1 MKNFVGNE
9 KKVKL
14 VESLARSR
22 QAQGSYI
29 FTGPEGVGKLELAE
43 HFCRLLCGTETELN
57 VYRIR
62 PEVVETKKK
71 RREGDIKVKEIR
83 SAIEFMSMKSRGG
96 AYKACL
102 IEKAHKMTE
111 GAQNALLK
119 SLEEPKE
126 RSIFALVAESE
137 QRLLPTIRSRSVVV
151 RMGLAH
157 PGEILAELTNQGIS
171 RDLARKA
178 VYCGWGR
185 FTHSLK
191 LAEQPELLQEAHD
204 IGLRFKAYVSSP
216 LYERLRLV
224 EEEGDDHSVLSRRLD
239 AWITFL
245 TASLESSFI
254 KGLPAENFPI
264 ENSALSPKN
273 IAHILEELIVLRKKM
288 KSGGVAVRLALEAAV
303 INF

>member
-1 MKNFVGNE
+1 MRNFVGNE

-14 VESLARSR
+14 VESLARSK
-22 QAQGSYI
+22 QAQGAYI
-29 FTGPEGVGKLELAE
+29 FTGPDGVGKLELAE
-43 HFCRLLCGTETELN
+43 YFCHLLCGAETELN

-62 PEVVETKKK
+62 PEIIETKKK

-83 SAIEFMSMKSRGG
+83 SAIDFMSMKSRGN

-137 QRLLPTIRSRSVVV
+137 QRLLPTIRSRSVIL
-151 RMGLAH
+151 RLGLAH
-157 PGEILAELTNQGIS
+157 PGEILAALSKQGIS
-171 RDLARKA
+171 EDVASKA
-178 VYCGWGR
+178 VYYGWGK
-185 FTHSLK
+185 FTYSLK
-191 LAEQPELLQEAHD
+191 LAEQPALLQELQD
-204 IGLRFKAYVSSP
+204 ISRRFKAYIDSP
-216 LYERLRLV
+216 LYERMKVV

-239 AWITFL
+239 VWITFL
-245 TASLESSFI
+245 TAGLESSFI
-254 KGLPAENFPI
+254 AGLPVGNFSV
-264 ENSALSPKN
+264 ESSAVSPRN
-273 IAHILEELIVLRKKM
+273 IARILEELIALRRKM